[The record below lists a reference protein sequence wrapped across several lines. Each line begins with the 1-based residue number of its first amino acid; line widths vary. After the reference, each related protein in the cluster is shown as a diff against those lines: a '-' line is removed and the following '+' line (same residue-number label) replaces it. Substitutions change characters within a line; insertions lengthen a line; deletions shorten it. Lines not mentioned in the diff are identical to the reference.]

1 MDDMYEYFPAY
12 FNIICLQKVENWS
25 LECVKN
31 GNFAVDA
38 SVDPQKHTLSHR
50 FLIKCIQMH
59 AWASFIIIWSIYM
72 YTSQHISLLFAF
84 KKLRIGHLNVSKTE
98 TLPWMHPW
106 IPKNI
111 PLVIDFQSKMHANAC
126 LSQVYNYMDHMYVY
140 FPAYFII
147 ICLQKV

>member
-1 MDDMYEYFPAY
+1 M
-12 FNIICLQKVENWS
+12 
-25 LECVKN
+25 
-31 GNFAVDA
+31 
-38 SVDPQKHTLSHR
+38 
-50 FLIKCIQMH
+50 
-59 AWASFIIIWSIYM
+59 IIWMICMS
-72 YTSQHISLLFAF
+72 TSQLISISFAF
-84 KKLRIGHLNVSKTE
+84 KKWRIGHLNVSKTE

-147 ICLQKV
+147 ICLQKVENWSLECVINGNFAVDASVDTQKHTLSHRFSIKCIQMHA